1 MTISSKH
8 TNEDNEWQFMA
19 PQLLL
24 YLKKRLTLKFDTN
37 IQLWQKKHW
46 LHLVHAVF
54 ANGCRSMT
62 WAIQGRGPRVKPGM
76 GSRDGIKSKS
86 VIPFAGIEN
95 RNRCI
100 TEEKNKKLVLLA
112 SDWPRQILFPVED
125 RTQKPKGSARWKREK
140 SVPNEPS
147 PNVIK
152 WSDLM
157 TLSQLSRW
165 RSGQKRNGSSQTVAS
180 VKTDHRLMKK
190 NVPCMDQTVSWNS

>member
-112 SDWPRQILFPVED
+112 SDWPRQILFP
-125 RTQKPKGSARWKREK
+125 
-140 SVPNEPS
+140 S